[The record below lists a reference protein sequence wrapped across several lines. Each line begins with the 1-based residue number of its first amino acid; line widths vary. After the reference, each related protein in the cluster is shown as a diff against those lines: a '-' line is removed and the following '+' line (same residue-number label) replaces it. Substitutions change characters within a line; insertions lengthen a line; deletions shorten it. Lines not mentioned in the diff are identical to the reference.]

1 MTSRVCII
9 RHGET
14 DWNLEGRIQG
24 QIDIP
29 LNETGR
35 AQALAMAFNSA
46 HHRFSA
52 VYSSDLARA
61 FETATALSEREDL
74 QVNTLT
80 ELRERHYGIFQN
92 VTKTEAPSKY
102 PEAYALYAARD
113 LHYDFETGESLK
125 EFAQRVLDVF
135 DWLVRHHRDE
145 QFAVVCHAGI
155 LDIMYRHATGRPL
168 ETERDFHIPNSALNW
183 FHHDGYGWHLEKWD
197 DHHHAKHVLMD
208 SVE

>member
-1 MTSRVCII
+1 MTTRVCII

-14 DWNLEGRIQG
+14 DWNLESRIQG

-46 HHRFSA
+46 HHRFTA

-61 FETATALSEREDL
+61 FETATALGEREDL
-74 QVNTLT
+74 QVKTLT
-80 ELRERHYGIFQN
+80 QLRERHYGIFQN
-92 VTKTEAPSKY
+92 ITKTEAPSKY

-113 LHYDFETGESLK
+113 LYYNFETGENLT
-125 EFAQRVLDVF
+125 EFAQRVLDIF
-135 DWLVRHHRDE
+135 DWLARHHRNE
-145 QFAVVCHAGI
+145 QFAVVCHAGL

-183 FHHDGYGWHLEKWD
+183 FHHDGHDWHLEKWD

-208 SVE
+208 SIE